1 MKKILSVVL
10 VLIMVAGG
18 LAACG
23 YSTSPGLLR
32 TFADA
37 LNKQDTEAMADCWYN
52 ADEGEMEIILN
63 IFKLGY
69 EVIYGKI
76 NKIELTSYKMTKEE
90 EDKSEK
96 YVASKLRVYAVEF
109 TVHYEDDG
117 KTGSKIES
125 MNLSTIK
132 VGDRWYLSYITS
144 ISGTGEK
151 KPNS

>member
-10 VLIMVAGG
+10 VLIMVAGS

-90 EDKSEK
+90 IRRQQAQGLCRGIYRS
-96 YVASKLRVYAVEF
+96 LR
-109 TVHYEDDG
+109 G
-117 KTGSKIES
+117 RRQNGQ
-125 MNLSTIK
+125 
-132 VGDRWYLSYITS
+132 
-144 ISGTGEK
+144 
-151 KPNS
+151 